1 MSDTANGWGA
11 DTTAVSRKATKML
24 GEGDRLP
31 EVTLLDDEG
40 KSVTTTELLGGPLVL
55 YFYPKDDTPGCTSEA
70 SQFRDMYDQF
80 EKKRARIVGV
90 SRDSI
95 ESHQRFKK
103 KYSIPFT
110 LLADIDS
117 KLYKALGVNAR
128 STFLIDDSGRIVKVW
143 PKVNVNEHAHEVL
156 ASLP

>member
-1 MSDTANGWGA
+1 MDEAQTSSAL
-11 DTTAVSRKATKML
+11 SRKDEQML

-31 EVTLLDDEG
+31 AVTLLDDRG
-40 KSVTTTELLGGPLVL
+40 VSVTSTDLLGGPLVL

-70 SQFRDMYDQF
+70 SQFRDVFDQF
-80 EKKRARIVGV
+80 EKKGARIVGV
-90 SRDSI
+90 SRDGV
-95 ESHQRFKK
+95 ESHQRFKQ

-110 LLADIDS
+110 LLADTDS

-128 STFLIDDSGRIVKVW
+128 STFLIDESGRIVKVW
-143 PKVNVNEHAHEVL
+143 PKVNVNDHAEEVL